1 VAVEVGTI
9 LMTLR
14 PMADISSYWVFSDV
28 FEEGGILPG
37 PFHGGFG
44 LMTVHGT
51 PKPWANLSFSADV
64 H

>member
-1 VAVEVGTI
+1 
-9 LMTLR
+9 MTLR